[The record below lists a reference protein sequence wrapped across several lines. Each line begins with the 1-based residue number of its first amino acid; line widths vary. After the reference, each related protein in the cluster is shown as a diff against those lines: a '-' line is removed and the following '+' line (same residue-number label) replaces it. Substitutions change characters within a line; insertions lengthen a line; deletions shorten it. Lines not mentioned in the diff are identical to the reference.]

1 MSAITLRTADLA
13 DLLAMTDLP
22 WREARWTGYVTELPN
37 GNRILVTED
46 DGTFEVTALTSGIH
60 TSAKLSGIAA
70 QALVLATIDALIGEL
85 A

>member
-1 MSAITLRTADLA
+1 MSATTLRTPDLA
-13 DLLAMTDLP
+13 DLLDMTGLP
-22 WREARWTGYVTELPN
+22 WREGRWVGYVTELPN
-37 GNRILVTED
+37 GNRIAVTED
-46 DGTFEVTALTSGIH
+46 DGTFEVTALTNGIH